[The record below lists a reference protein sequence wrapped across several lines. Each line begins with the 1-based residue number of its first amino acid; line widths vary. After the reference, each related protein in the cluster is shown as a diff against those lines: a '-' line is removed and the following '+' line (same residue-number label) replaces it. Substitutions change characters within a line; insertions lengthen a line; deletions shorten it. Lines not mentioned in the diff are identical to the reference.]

1 MYLFGKTFNAGV
13 VRLFIL
19 ALLLNLAAC
28 GTIMHPERKG
38 QAAGGQIDV
47 GVAILDG
54 IGLLF
59 FIIPGVIAYAVDF
72 SNNTIY
78 LPHGGRHLS
87 SQDTSHKY
95 TQIHIDGKMD
105 QAAIENAIRAETGM
119 AVDLRQPNM
128 EVVKLD
134 SAADL
139 DAKFA
144 SFEAGQRVA
153 LAQ

>member
-1 MYLFGKTFNAGV
+1 MYLFGRTINANL
-13 VRLFIL
+13 VRLFLL

-28 GTIMHPERKG
+28 GTILHPERKN
-38 QAAGGQIDV
+38 QHHSGQIDL

-59 FIIPGVIAYAVDF
+59 FIVPGVIAYAVDF

-78 LPHGGRHLS
+78 LPHGHS
-87 SQDTSHKY
+87 SSLDAQHKY

-105 QAAIENAIRAETGM
+105 QATIEQAIRAETGM
-119 AVDLRQPNM
+119 AVDLNQARVK
-128 EVVKLD
+128 VVKLE
-134 SAADL
+134 SPADL
-139 DAKFA
+139 DARFA
-144 SFEAGQRVA
+144 AFEADPTVA